1 MTTWVLLRG
10 LMRETRHW
18 GEFPELL
25 CETDEDDATGLVTL
39 DLPGNGSRHQL
50 RSPLRIAQMTDDCRD
65 QLRQRG
71 IAPPYR
77 LLGLS
82 LGAMVAV
89 DWCTRFPGEL
99 QASVLINTS
108 LRPFSPFYH
117 RLRPDNYWTLCA
129 LALRRDAARQERHI
143 LRLTSRDGGAY
154 SDRQLHILREWI
166 GYRQQYPVTG
176 GNVVRQLLAAMRFRA
191 PRCKPQVPLLILAS
205 FGDRLV
211 DPRCSQRLAACWHT
225 TLIMH
230 PDAGHDLPLDDG
242 HWVAVHIH
250 DWLAR
255 QVLDQT
261 IASSVT
267 VISP

>member
-1 MTTWVLLRG
+1 VLLRG

-18 GEFPELL
+18 GEFPTFLRDM
-25 CETDEDDATGLVTL
+25 CGGDAIGLVTL
-39 DLPGNGSRHQL
+39 DLPGNGGRHQL
-50 RSPLRIAQMTDDCRD
+50 RSPLRIAQMTDDCRA
-65 QLRQRG
+65 QLQQRG

-99 QASVLINTS
+99 QACVLINTS

-117 RLRPDNYWTLCA
+117 RLRPRNYWTLCA
-129 LALRRDAARQERHI
+129 LALRRDTALQERRI
-143 LRLTSRDGGAY
+143 LRLTSRDGDAD
-154 SDRQLHILREWI
+154 SSRHRRILMEWI
-166 GYRQQYPVTG
+166 GYRQQYPVTRR
-176 GNVVRQLLAAMRFRA
+176 NALRQLLAAACFSA
-191 PRCKPQVPLLILAS
+191 PRRKPDVPLLILAS

-230 PDAGHDLPLDDG
+230 PDAGHDLPLDAG
-242 HWVAVHIH
+242 RWVAAQI
-250 DWLAR
+250 DGWLAA
-255 QVLDQT
+255 QGWDQT
-261 IASSVT
+261 AAPSVSVRT
-267 VISP
+267 P